1 MANQT
6 QVGSDVVSRDD
17 GTGSCSKFMQ
27 MAHHPLYGT
36 LQLGDGGVRSG
47 VGSFDLA
54 RNSDDGR
61 EECDSKKE

>member
-1 MANQT
+1 
-6 QVGSDVVSRDD
+6 
-17 GTGSCSKFMQ
+17 MQ

-36 LQLGDGGVRSG
+36 LWLGDGGVRSG

-54 RNSDDGR
+54 HNSDDGR